1 MKKAISVLFALV
13 LCFSLAGTAFADG
26 VTAVPSP
33 QKFLVNGE
41 DAGVFC
47 EIYNINNYN
56 YFKLRDIAALLEG
69 TEAQFA
75 VGYDNATRTVT
86 VTTGGTYTWTGN
98 DLNAEGSAASA
109 KAELS
114 NQTLT
119 VDGKTVTGLSVYNI
133 NGSNYFKL
141 RELGDLLGFTVD
153 YDGAADAAT
162 VEAKPLYAGER
173 PLISRRTEMV
183 SFTPDGVSEPFESF
197 ETTYGCDLNGN
208 RVRESFSY
216 FGGPAS
222 VSTVWVYDSANRLT
236 EEREMNG
243 DEPSLI
249 KTYIYDAAGR
259 LERIETKSPGDE
271 EPYKTTEFTY
281 VSSGS
286 LMQKKETQLRFAGT
300 EDEMKEWTYTSY
312 NRNGDITLIQKSYFD
327 MGETVLARDEYN
339 YDANGVLTSRHYES
353 TKDMV
358 NKTVW
363 DETYTYEYDDGGNCT
378 RKTMTD
384 SDGHVTSWEMR
395 YNRGGRMYM
404 SIKSEDGRRA
414 SVTLYAYDL
423 AGKVRL
429 ESEFSYYGLDGS
441 TDSGDRITDYYT
453 YGTDAT
459 PRVA

>member
-1 MKKAISVLFALV
+1 MKKAISVLLALV
-13 LCFSLAGTAFADG
+13 LCFSLAGMAFADG
-26 VTAVPSP
+26 ATAAPSP
-33 QKFLVNGE
+33 QRFLVNGE

-47 EIYNINNYN
+47 DIYNINNYN

-86 VTTGGTYTWTGN
+86 ITTGGTYIWTGN
-98 DLNAEGSAASA
+98 DLNAVGSAASA

-114 NQTLT
+114 SQTLT

-141 RELGDLLGFTVD
+141 RELGDLLGFTVS
-153 YDGAADAAT
+153 YDGATDTAA
-162 VEAKPLYAGER
+162 VEAKPLYTGER
-173 PLISRRTEMV
+173 PLISRRTDMV
-183 SFTPDGVSEPFESF
+183 SFGPDWVSEPFESF
-197 ETTYGCDLNGN
+197 ETTYGYDLNGN

-236 EEREMNG
+236 EEREMTG
-243 DEPSLI
+243 DEPYNI

-259 LERIETKSPGDE
+259 LERIEEKSPGDE
-271 EPYKTTEFTY
+271 KPDKTTEFTY

-300 EDEMKEWTYTSY
+300 EDEMTEWTYTSY

-339 YDANGVLTSRHYES
+339 YDANGVLTSRHYE
-353 TKDMV
+353 TRKNVV
-358 NKTVW
+358 NKTEW
-363 DETYTYEYDDGGNCT
+363 DETYTYEYDDNGNCT

-384 SDGHVTSWEMR
+384 SDGHVISWEMR

-404 SIKSEDGRRA
+404 CIKSEDGWRA
-414 SVTLYAYDL
+414 SVTVYAYDL
-423 AGKVRL
+423 AGNVRL
-429 ESEFSYYGLDGS
+429 ESEFSYYGP
-441 TDSGDRITDYYT
+441 DSGIDNGDRINDYYT
-453 YGTDAT
+453 YGTDAM